1 MTSNAHALVRR
12 GPRTRGGSTRHAG
25 RDRGDHSIL
34 DHLRQVPA
42 YGRLIAGLMTDERV
56 SLVDKA
62 LVVAAIGYLAS
73 PLDLMG
79 KIPILGEIDD
89 LFIILLALQ
98 HLVAN
103 AGADVVLDH
112 WHGDIEELEKLDLR
126 RALLAA
132 AFFLPRRLRRRLR
145 VIGRLD

>member
-1 MTSNAHALVRR
+1 MTAHALVRR
-12 GPRTRGGSTRHAG
+12 GPRTRSSFRRPRRPA
-25 RDRGDHSIL
+25 RDHSIL
-34 DHLRQVPA
+34 DHIRQLPA
-42 YGRLIAGLMTDERV
+42 YCRLIAGLLGDKRV
-56 SLVDKA
+56 SATDKA
-62 LVVAAIGYLAS
+62 LVAGAVVYLAS
-73 PLDLMG
+73 PYNVLNA
-79 KIPILGEIDD
+79 IPILGEIDD

-103 AGADVVLDH
+103 AGAEVVMDH
-112 WHGDIEELEKLDLR
+112 WHGDLAELEELDLR

>member
-1 MTSNAHALVRR
+1 VTAHAIVRR
-12 GPRTRGGSTRHAG
+12 GPRTRGSFRRPRRAAH
-25 RDRGDHSIL
+25 DHSIL
-34 DHLRQVPA
+34 DHIRRLPA
-42 YGRLIAGLMTDERV
+42 YCRLIAGLLGDSRV
-56 SLVDKA
+56 SATDKA
-62 LVVAAIGYLAS
+62 LVAGAVVYLVS
-73 PLDLMG
+73 PFDLTSN
-79 KIPILGEIDD
+79 IPIIGEIDD

-112 WHGDIEELEKLDLR
+112 WHGDIEELEHLDLR

-145 VIGRLD
+145 VIGRAD

>member
-1 MTSNAHALVRR
+1 VTAHALVRR
-12 GPRTRGGSTRHAG
+12 GPRTRSSFRRRRRTR
-25 RDRGDHSIL
+25 DHSIL
-34 DHLRQVPA
+34 DHIRHLPA
-42 YGRLIAGLMTDERV
+42 YCRLIAGLLGDSRV
-56 SLVDKA
+56 SVTDKA
-62 LVVAAIGYLAS
+62 LVAGAVAYLVS
-73 PLDLMG
+73 PFDLTSH
-79 KIPILGEIDD
+79 IPIIGEIDD

-112 WHGDIEELEKLDLR
+112 WHGDIEELEELDLR

-145 VIGRLD
+145 VIGRVD